1 MTLLLLPPSET
12 KREGG
17 APRTRLA
24 YGSLAFPA
32 LTEARREAV
41 RALVELA
48 QDELACARVLKLS
61 AASAATEV
69 PRNRV
74 LERSATLPAVQ
85 RYTGVLYDALD
96 VSSWSGAMLD
106 RARAHV
112 LIQSALLGLVRA
124 TDPIPAYRLSAGSR
138 LPGLPPL
145 ASHWRERG
153 AAALARHRGPILDL
167 RSESY
172 AALSPLPDRDDAVF
186 VRVVARGEDGVTRA
200 LNHFNKKGKGLFV
213 RDLLAAGELPTTL
226 DGLLARSAECGWP
239 LSAGA
244 PGELELVVPNSL

>member
-12 KREGG
+12 KRDGG
-17 APRTRLA
+17 TPRTRLA
-24 YGSLAFPA
+24 YGSLGFPA

-41 RALVELA
+41 RALVDLA
-48 QDELACARVLKLS
+48 QDEAECASVLKLS
-61 AASAATEV
+61 AAAAAVEV

-74 LERSATLPAVQ
+74 VDRSATLPAIR

-96 VSSWSGAMLD
+96 VDTWSEGMIA
-106 RARAHV
+106 RARAHI

-138 LPGLPPL
+138 VPGLSPL
-145 ASHWRERG
+145 TTHWRARG
-153 AAALARHRGPILDL
+153 AAVLAKHRGPILDL

-172 AALSPLPDRDDAVF
+172 AALSPLPERADALF

-213 RDLLAAGELPTTL
+213 RALLAAGDLPDTI
-226 DGLLARSAECGWP
+226 DGLTRRATECGWS
-239 LSAGA
+239 LSTGA
-244 PGELELVVPNSL
+244 PGELDLVVPNSL

>member
-17 APRTRLA
+17 TPRTRLA

-32 LTEARREAV
+32 LTEARRETA
-41 RALVELA
+41 RALVDLA
-48 QDELACARVLKLS
+48 QDENECARVLKLS
-61 AASAATEV
+61 AASAAVEV

-74 LERSATLPAVQ
+74 VERSATLPAML

-96 VSSWSGAMLD
+96 VDSWSDAMVE

-112 LIQSALLGLVRA
+112 VIQSALLGLVRA

-138 LPGLPPL
+138 LPGLPSL
-145 ASHWRERG
+145 AAHWRERG
-153 AAALARHRGPILDL
+153 AAVLARHRGPILDL

-172 AALSPLPDRDDAVF
+172 AALSPLPERADAAF
-186 VRVVARGEDGVTRA
+186 VRVVARGDDGVTRA

-213 RDLLAAGELPTTL
+213 RDLLAAGELPDTL
-226 DGLLARSAECGWP
+226 DGLVARAAERGWS

-244 PGELELVVPNSL
+244 AGELELVVPNSL